1 MSFCLFLPFDPPNNT
16 KNKNLEK
23 KHLEITFYTCV
34 PQMTIIWC
42 MVYGSWDIKCN
53 RQNFL
58 SFWAI
63 FCPFAPLTTH
73 KIKLLKKWKKH
84 SGDIIILHMST
95 INKNHLP
102 LNKPKNQNFEKM
114 KKPLEISYF
123 SQVYHE
129 WCSWDMACDRCNC
142 YFPFWAIFCPFTSLL
157 STSNSPKN

>member
-1 MSFCLFLPFDPPNNT
+1 MMYGLWFLRYQVQQTDFFCHFGLFFALLP
-16 KNKNLEK
+16 
-23 KHLEITFYTCV
+23 
-34 PQMTIIWC
+34 
-42 MVYGSWDIKCN
+42 
-53 RQNFL
+53 
-58 SFWAI
+58 
-63 FCPFAPLTTH
+63 PLTTQ

-102 LNKPKNQNFEKM
+102 INKPKNQNFGKM

-142 YFPFWAIFCPFTSLL
+142 YFLFWAIFCPFTPPSQPL
-157 STSNSPKN
+157 TAQKINNFQKNLKNDWKYHHFTQVDQKTYAILFLRYSMWHM